1 MIDLKA
7 LGAYIH
13 NKRTSLGISSTELAN
28 KAEIGR
34 TTLWILERG
43 ENPKTGRASRPAKD
57 LLERLGLALCLA
69 PDEIDVLLELAGY
82 KVRRPSSPSTTPVP
96 ASRSDAFQPGGV
108 SPDSDSRDQSALIR
122 ALMDALTEQHKQL
135 VQELRD
141 EFRQAIREITGDQ
154 ASPFPRFYPA
164 VTTDR
169 FWYIIHEN
177 DAHNGLMREL
187 AQGPVSLV
195 GSHFFEMYFWPP
207 VRRVMEANGQW
218 LPRAIRTM
226 AGFRAML
233 ANYLQEAPQR
243 RHEYDAL
250 IDRLSSRL
258 PDFAHVYAGAD
269 QVVPMLPERSTRP
282 QHTAA
287 YHFHLP
293 LRPSGSIDLA
303 FDAMLTLT
311 HGDYS
316 EQTLTLAP
324 ANEETRIALI
334 LLCLAHAP
342 LLAERSNDPLR
353 QALWWLSAIKTVEE
367 RLTLTGLDRRWEP
380 QEAFSRIRS
389 ERERAASDMGSL
401 TAETVLGELQ
411 ETIAHLADR
420 SRLERQ
426 LLTNLLLHFT
436 GNPAALNRCLA
447 HAGEWV

>member
-1 MIDLKA
+1 MDLKA
-7 LGAYIH
+7 LGTYIH
-13 NKRTSLGISSTELAN
+13 DKRASLGISSTDLAN
-28 KAEIGR
+28 KAEVGR

-57 LLERLGLALCLA
+57 LLERLGLALCLE
-69 PDEIDVLLELAGY
+69 PEEIDNLLELAGY
-82 KVRRPSSPSTTPVP
+82 TVRRPSSPSSTPP
-96 ASRSDAFQPGGV
+96 ATASRSDAFQPGGGA
-108 SPDSDSRDQSALIR
+108 SDSDPRAQSALIR

-141 EFRQAIREITGDQ
+141 EFKQAISLIAGDQ

-195 GSHFFEMYFWPP
+195 GSHFFEMHFWSP
-207 VRRVMEANGQW
+207 VQQAMDASGQW

-233 ANYLQEAPQR
+233 ADYLQEAPQR

-258 PDFAHVYAGAD
+258 PDFAHVYAGAA
-269 QVVPMLPERSTRP
+269 QVVPVLPERSARP

-287 YHFHLP
+287 YRFHLP
-293 LRPSGSIDLA
+293 LRPSGAIDLV

-389 ERERAASDMGSL
+389 ERERAAPDVGSL
-401 TAETVLGELQ
+401 TSETVLLELQ
-411 ETIAHLADR
+411 ETIA
-420 SRLERQ
+420 RLVNRQGQERE
-426 LLTNLLLHFT
+426 LLINLLLHFT
-436 GNPAALNRCLA
+436 GNPVALNHFLVKA
-447 HAGEWV
+447 SEWA